1 MQGFRANE
9 AGKPMKI
16 EFRSANLADVAKITG
31 CVKAAYQHYVAR
43 MGKKPGPMLDDYAAL
58 IRDHH
63 VFVATSSGDVL
74 LAGLLVLIEQ
84 PDTILLDNVAV
95 HPDFQGHGLGKRLM
109 QKAEQEAKRL
119 GYQSL
124 ILYTHELMTENQ
136 AIYKKIGY
144 VETHRIEEK
153 GFKRVYMRKNIV

>member
-1 MQGFRANE
+1 
-9 AGKPMKI
+9 MKI
-16 EFRSANLADVAKITG
+16 EIRSATPADAAKITA
-31 CVKAAYQHYVAR
+31 CVEAAYQHYVER

-63 VFVATSSGDVL
+63 VFVATSSGDDL

-95 HPDFQGHGLGKRLM
+95 HPKFQGVGLGKSFM
-109 QKAEQEAKRL
+109 QQAEHETKRL
-119 GYQSL
+119 GYSSI

-136 AIYKKIGY
+136 AIYKKLGY
-144 VETHRIEEK
+144 AETHRIEEK